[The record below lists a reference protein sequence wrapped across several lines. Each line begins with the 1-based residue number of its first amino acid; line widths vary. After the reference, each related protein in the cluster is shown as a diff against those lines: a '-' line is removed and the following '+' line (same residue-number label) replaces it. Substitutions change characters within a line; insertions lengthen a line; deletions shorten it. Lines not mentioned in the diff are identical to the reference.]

1 MEGKKCRVLCQDCRA
16 VSEVYGQLLM
26 ISIVVIA
33 FATIGVA
40 VFSDGGAVKPEH
52 IPHTDL
58 RENFYRGSNTLQIVH
73 SGGESIDRSAIKIIL
88 SGNYGKSDEFSKSYT
103 VSDPTDLE
111 AKAKILKPDGKV
123 STDSRFMLGDYITID
138 TKGIVTDSTTPR
150 SRDLTNKDSVD
161 MFFID
166 MPSQQVIQRTMLQK
180 ATREP
185 LDWITPHP
193 YGSVYD
199 SYGGWLDTES
209 VGEIDGTFTQSPIPK
224 RDWVYEEYT
233 FGIDADEMGVSD
245 PLSSI
250 SLKVIYNA
258 GDNSPQNLTLSIY
271 NGYDWTQLASQMGET
286 FKGNREVVIY
296 PIIDYVSN
304 TAQLENLIV
313 KFSGIGNAANQS
325 VKTDLVDFVGIQVN

>member
-1 MEGKKCRVLCQDCRA
+1 
-16 VSEVYGQLLM
+16 M

-33 FATIGVA
+33 FSTIAVT

-73 SGGESIDRSAIKIIL
+73 SGGETIDRSTIKIIL
-88 SGNYGKSDEFSKSYT
+88 SGNYGNSDEFSKSYT
-103 VSDPTDLE
+103 VSDPNDPI
-111 AKAKILKPDGKV
+111 AKILKPDGKV
-123 STDSRFMLGDYITID
+123 STDNVFTLGDCIKINTA
-138 TKGIVTDSTTPR
+138 GIVTDRIAHR
-150 SRDLTNKDSVD
+150 SRDLTNNDSVD

-166 MPSQQVIQRTMLQK
+166 MPSQQVIQSTVLQK

-209 VGEIDGTFTQSPIPK
+209 VGAIDGTFTQSPIPK

-233 FGIDADEMGVSD
+233 FGIDADEMGISD

-271 NGYDWTQLASQMGET
+271 NGYSWTQLASQMGET
-286 FKGNREVVIY
+286 FQGNREVVIY
-296 PIIDYVSN
+296 PIFDYVSN

-313 KFSGIGNAANQS
+313 KFSAIGNAANQS
-325 VKTDLVDFVGIQVN
+325 VKTNLVDFVGIQIN